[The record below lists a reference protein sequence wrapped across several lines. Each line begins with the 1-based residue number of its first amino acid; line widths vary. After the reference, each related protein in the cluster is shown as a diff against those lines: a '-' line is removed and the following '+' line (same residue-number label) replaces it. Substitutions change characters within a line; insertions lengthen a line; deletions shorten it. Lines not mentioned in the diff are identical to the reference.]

1 MFWLIKQVSIALLS
15 FSELLACKCVP
26 LNDTPCINRL
36 TLIDLNPIE
45 LYYYPF
51 MIILYKCNCC
61 SVVDDLITKICSQW
75 NERRKY

>member
-45 LYYYPF
+45 LCYYPF

-61 SVVDDLITKICSQW
+61 SVVDDLITKICSQ
-75 NERRKY
+75 

>member
-15 FSELLACKCVP
+15 FSELWACKCVP

-51 MIILYKCNCC
+51 MIILYNCNCC

-75 NERRKY
+75 NKRRKY

>member
-45 LYYYPF
+45 LHYYPF

-61 SVVDDLITKICSQW
+61 SVVDDLITKICSQ
-75 NERRKY
+75 

>member
-75 NERRKY
+75 NKRRKY

>member
-61 SVVDDLITKICSQW
+61 SVVDDLITKIYSQW
-75 NERRKY
+75 NKRRKY

>member
-15 FSELLACKCVP
+15 FSELLVCKCVP
-26 LNDTPCINRL
+26 LNDIPCINRL

-45 LYYYPF
+45 VYYYPF

-61 SVVDDLITKICSQW
+61 NVVDDLITNTCSEW
-75 NERRKY
+75 NKRRKY

>member
-61 SVVDDLITKICSQW
+61 SVVDDLITKIYSQ
-75 NERRKY
+75 

>member
-1 MFWLIKQVSIALLS
+1 MSIALLS
-15 FSELLACKCVP
+15 FSELWACKCVP

-75 NERRKY
+75 NKRRKY